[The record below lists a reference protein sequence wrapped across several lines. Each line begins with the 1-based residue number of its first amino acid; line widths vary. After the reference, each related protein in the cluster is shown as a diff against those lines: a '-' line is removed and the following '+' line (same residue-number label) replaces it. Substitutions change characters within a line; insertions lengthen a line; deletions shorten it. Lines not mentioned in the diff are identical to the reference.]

1 MDIGG
6 LFKSACGAV
15 AKVAKAVVKTVVGV
29 AATVA
34 KAVINIGKPVASA
47 LFNAA
52 VGALDA
58 AVSST
63 NEALVELG
71 VDEEELE
78 DEEELLQE
86 QFKLLVGAL
95 IMGWDN
101 LKNSDA
107 ATDAIKSL
115 GISQWGIKQTQ
126 DKTFPGFFDTFGFDI
141 DDNGVY
147 HSQQDGWQ
155 QYLGYTDLYDEAFD
169 LACSMDKQKFDFEVN
184 NKKYIIWLWKGDY
197 LNLGAGA
204 ETGIYY
210 DDGKSPIWECD
221 IKDSMPMTLRL
232 EDKQGNVIYDWK
244 PSKDNWWCTGFNP
257 KYQNK
262 KVEDLTSIGT
272 IDFSEHLDM
281 WISFYEKY
289 NGWEPWEFDCENH
302 IAKYTW
308 EGKKNI

>member
-1 MDIGG
+1 MDIKG

-15 AKVAKAVVKTVVGV
+15 AKVAKAVVKTVVNV
-29 AATVA
+29 VSTVA
-34 KAVINIGKPVASA
+34 KTVVNIGKPIVSG

-52 VGALDA
+52 VGALDT
-58 AVSST
+58 AVSAA
-63 NEALVELG
+63 NDILGELG

-78 DEEELLQE
+78 DEEELIQE
-86 QFKLLVGAL
+86 QFKLLVGACL
-95 IMGWDN
+95 MEWDD
-101 LKNSDA
+101 LKNSDGII
-107 ATDAIKSL
+107 DEVKSW

-126 DKTFPGFFDTFGFDI
+126 DITFPGFFDTFGFDI

-155 QYLGYTDLYDEAFD
+155 KYLGYTDLYDEGFD
-169 LACSMDKQKFDFEVN
+169 LACSMNKQKYDFTVDG
-184 NKKYIIWLWKGDY
+184 KKYIIWLWKGDY
-197 LNLGAGA
+197 LNIGAGA
-204 ETGIYY
+204 ETAIYY

-232 EDKQGNVIYDWK
+232 EDNKGNVIYDWQ
-244 PSKDNWWCTGFNP
+244 PSEDNWWCTGFNP

-262 KVEDLTSIGT
+262 KVEELISVGT

-281 WISFYEKY
+281 WKAFKAKWKSSENWKFDEKNY
-289 NGWEPWEFDCENH
+289 

-308 EGKKNI
+308 IGK